1 MPPASVK
8 ADLLQRLLS
17 ALRIELRRA
26 RHRGSRSPWALAGL
40 VVAIIALSA
49 ILHEPRLP
57 AAALAQGM
65 ELACTVQAVY
75 DGDTLRA
82 RCPDGTVTVRM
93 FGIDAPEMKQEPW
106 GARSRDA
113 LRALL
118 PQRAEITLR
127 VRDQD
132 RYGRTVAQVL
142 VGERDAGLELVRQGR
157 AVVYAQYNDS
167 IAYRQAETEARQARR
182 GIWEQAG
189 GQQDP
194 ATWRRLNPR

>member
-1 MPPASVK
+1 MCILGVRGKEIVELGGFASDFSCDDCGAK
-8 ADLLQRLLS
+8 GTENDIKSTIQF
-17 ALRIELRRA
+17 
-26 RHRGSRSPWALAGL
+26 
-40 VVAIIALSA
+40 
-49 ILHEPRLP
+49 
-57 AAALAQGM
+57 
-65 ELACTVQAVY
+65 
-75 DGDTLRA
+75 DTLNDK
-82 RCPDGTVTVRM
+82 PMYPFTVRM

-132 RYGRTVAQVL
+132 RYGRTIAQVL
-142 VGERDAGLELVRQGR
+142 VGERDAGLDLVRQGR

>member
-1 MPPASVK
+1 
-8 ADLLQRLLS
+8 
-17 ALRIELRRA
+17 
-26 RHRGSRSPWALAGL
+26 
-40 VVAIIALSA
+40 
-49 ILHEPRLP
+49 
-57 AAALAQGM
+57 
-65 ELACTVQAVY
+65 
-75 DGDTLRA
+75 
-82 RCPDGTVTVRM
+82 
-93 FGIDAPEMKQEPW
+93 MKQEPW

-118 PQRAEITLR
+118 PQRVHITLR

-132 RYGRTVAQVL
+132 RYGRTVAQVF
-142 VGERDAGLELVRQGR
+142 VSERDAGLDLVRQGR

-194 ATWRRLNPR
+194 AAWRRLNPR